1 MDQKWSEMS
10 KQKKIETVVVLALT
24 AVALVFAVLDLS
36 GNWENNL
43 CYLMLAILSVYEA
56 VVAWKVNRKMAIAEL
71 VVAVCLLFNAFN

>member
-43 CYLMLAILSVYEA
+43 CYLMLAILSAYEA

>member
-10 KQKKIETVVVLALT
+10 KQKKIETVVALALT
-24 AVALVFAVLDLS
+24 AVALVFVVLDLS
-36 GNWENNL
+36 GNWGNNL
-43 CYLMLAILSVYEA
+43 CYLILAVLSAYEA